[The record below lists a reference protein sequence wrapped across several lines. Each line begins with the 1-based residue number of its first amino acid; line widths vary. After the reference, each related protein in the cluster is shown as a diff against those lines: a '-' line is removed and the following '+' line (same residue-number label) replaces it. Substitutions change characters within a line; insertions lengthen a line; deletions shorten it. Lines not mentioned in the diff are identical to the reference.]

1 MKVKLEDVCEKGTS
15 NLKLSDVVDKNGDYP
30 IYGASGYI
38 GNVDFYKQESPY
50 VAVVKDGA
58 GIGRA
63 ILCPAKSSVI
73 GTMQYLIPKS
83 NILPEYLYYVVS
95 SLHLEKYFSG
105 ATIPHIYF
113 RDYKDETFNLHPL
126 TQQYKIVNILNH
138 VENMI
143 QFRNKELQLLN
154 ELIKSRFVEMFESV
168 AKFVPLN
175 YYISSLIAGK
185 SLAGDVPCINKVLKT
200 GAVSFDKFDMNQVK
214 YLPLTYQPD
223 DKHKIHQGD
232 VIISR
237 MNTAELVGA
246 TGYVDIEPKNIFLPD
261 RLWKADITPN
271 CNPIFLWQMLI
282 SLSVKNNIRKIA
294 TGTSGSMKN
303 ISKKDFLAI
312 PVLKVPLS
320 LQNQFAAFV
329 QQVDKSRLAVQK
341 SLDELEILKKS
352 LMQEYFG

>member
-15 NLKLSDVVDKNGDYP
+15 NLKLSDVVGKNGNYP

-95 SLHLEKYFSG
+95 NSHLEKYFSG

-113 RDYKDETFNLHPL
+113 RDYKDETFNLHSL

-175 YYISSLIAGK
+175 YYIG
-185 SLAGDVPCINKVLKT
+185 
-200 GAVSFDKFDMNQVK
+200 
-214 YLPLTYQPD
+214 PL
-223 DKHKIHQGD
+223 
-232 VIISR
+232 
-237 MNTAELVGA
+237 
-246 TGYVDIEPKNIFLPD
+246 
-261 RLWKADITPN
+261 
-271 CNPIFLWQMLI
+271 
-282 SLSVKNNIRKIA
+282 
-294 TGTSGSMKN
+294 
-303 ISKKDFLAI
+303 
-312 PVLKVPLS
+312 
-320 LQNQFAAFV
+320 
-329 QQVDKSRLAVQK
+329 
-341 SLDELEILKKS
+341 
-352 LMQEYFG
+352 

>member
-154 ELIKSRFVEMFESV
+154 ELIKSRFVEMFGDINTNS
-168 AKFVPLN
+168 KNWLSKPLGKICNIYRGGSPRPIAN
-175 YYISSLIAGK
+175 YLGGIIPWIK
-185 SLAGDVPCINKVLKT
+185 IGDVTKGDDI
-200 GAVSFDKFDMNQVK
+200 
-214 YLPLTYQPD
+214 YLSSTKEY
-223 DKHKIHQGD
+223 
-232 VIISR
+232 
-237 MNTAELVGA
+237 
-246 TGYVDIEPKNIFLPD
+246 
-261 RLWKADITPN
+261 IT
-271 CNPIFLWQMLI
+271 QD
-282 SLSVKNNIRKIA
+282 
-294 TGTSGSMKN
+294 G
-303 ISKKDFLAI
+303 
-312 PVLKVPLS
+312 
-320 LQNQFAAFV
+320 
-329 QQVDKSRLAVQK
+329 VQK
-341 SLDELEILKKS
+341 SRMVKKGS
-352 LMQEYFG
+352 LIFANCGVSLGFTMVGYH